1 MPSNG
6 NSTIDS
12 FDWIYAAAKVPRV
25 IYGTT
30 TTTTTK
36 HTHNGCGVEKKF
48 MCRLRDKR
56 EKCLKVKLALLY
68 AYVCNPSI
76 QTATRKELKRELQGK
91 HFRFK

>member
-1 MPSNG
+1 
-6 NSTIDS
+6 
-12 FDWIYAAAKVPRV
+12 
-25 IYGTT
+25 
-30 TTTTTK
+30 
-36 HTHNGCGVEKKF
+36 

-68 AYVCNPSI
+68 AYVCNQSI